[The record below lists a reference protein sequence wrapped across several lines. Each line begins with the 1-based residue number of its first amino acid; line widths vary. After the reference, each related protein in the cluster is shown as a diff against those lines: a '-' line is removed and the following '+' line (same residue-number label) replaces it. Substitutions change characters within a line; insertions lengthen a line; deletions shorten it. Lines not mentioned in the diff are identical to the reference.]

1 MQCLPLL
8 IAARTADDGE
18 DEEEEVDNVEIEVEG
33 SEDVFLRGD
42 GVLVFPSDHHLS
54 VEHNV
59 LQQTV
64 GKHSITT
71 HPVLISAMIKQS
83 SC

>member
-8 IAARTADDGE
+8 IAAGTADDGE
-18 DEEEEVDNVEIEVEG
+18 DKEEEVDDIEIEVEG

-42 GVLVFPSDHHLS
+42 GVLVFASDHHLS

-59 LQQTV
+59 LQQT
-64 GKHSITT
+64 GENTRSQ
-71 HPVLISAMIKQS
+71 LIRF
-83 SC
+83 